1 LSRAAALRVHHAR
14 PIVVNGEVVGVVLLS
29 RSARSLFKG
38 LYADRGKIILG
49 IFLVLLLLL
58 LLTGVL
64 SRGIVRPVEA
74 LGRATRD
81 LASGRGSLPDPPK
94 TAAIEIQDLYRD
106 FQRMADAIEREDFA
120 DLRDELGDLLLQS
133 VYHTAMGEEAGHFSF
148 QSVVRNISDKMV
160 ARHPHVFGDESR
172 DKSAEQQTADWEK
185 IKAAERAGKAQGGTL
200 DGVAIGLPAL
210 LRAMK
215 LQKRAARVGFDWPE
229 TTQVLDKITEEAA
242 ELVEAK
248 DTLSQAE
255 VEEEYG
261 DILFVMAN
269 LGRHLGLDP
278 EAALRAA
285 NAKFTRRFEGIEAR
299 LAAMGKTPQD
309 SDLAEM
315 DALWDAVKLA
325 ERG

>member
-1 LSRAAALRVHHAR
+1 MPDDTKADLIHDSDAGIERLLEIMRRLRDPETGCPWDIEQDFDSIA
-14 PIVVNGEVVGVVLLS
+14 PYTIEEAYEV
-29 RSARSLFKG
+29 
-38 LYADRGKIILG
+38 
-49 IFLVLLLLL
+49 
-58 LLTGVL
+58 
-64 SRGIVRPVEA
+64 
-74 LGRATRD
+74 
-81 LASGRGSLPDPPK
+81 
-94 TAAIEIQDLYRD
+94 
-106 FQRMADAIEREDFA
+106 ADAIAR
-120 DLRDELGDLLLQS
+120 RDWVELEGELGDLLLQS
-133 VYHTAMGEEAGHFSF
+133 VYHTAMGEEAGHFTF

-172 DKSAEQQTADWEK
+172 DKSAEQQTVDWEK

-248 DTLSQAE
+248 DELSQTE

-261 DILFVMAN
+261 DLLFVMAN

-299 LAAMGKTPQD
+299 LAAMGKSPHD